1 MLVKVISL
9 TFDSASG
16 GFRDDELREFLKDK
30 ELISMQEHF
39 FVRNDI
45 PYITFVLKY
54 FPNRVEVDQK
64 LAPKGDRD
72 EAWRK
77 LLTEKDMGLFNL
89 LRDWRSQLS
98 KKDGM
103 PPYILFTNQQLALI
117 VKKRP
122 QSLAELT
129 QIDGIGNGKA
139 QKYGQEILDI
149 SKINLPEKPIEPG
162 LGEQRELN
170 GAPA

>member
-1 MLVKVISL
+1 MLVKVVSL

-30 ELISMQEHF
+30 ELISMQDHF
-39 FVRNDI
+39 FIRNDI
-45 PYITFVLKY
+45 PYLTFVLRY
-54 FPNRVEVDQK
+54 FPNRVETDPK
-64 LAPKGDRD
+64 LAPKGDRE

-77 LLTEKDMGLFNL
+77 LLSEKDMGIFNL
-89 LRDWRSQLS
+89 LRDWRSQRA

-149 SKINLPEKPIEPG
+149 SKINLPEKPIESG
-162 LGEQRELN
+162 IGEQQELN